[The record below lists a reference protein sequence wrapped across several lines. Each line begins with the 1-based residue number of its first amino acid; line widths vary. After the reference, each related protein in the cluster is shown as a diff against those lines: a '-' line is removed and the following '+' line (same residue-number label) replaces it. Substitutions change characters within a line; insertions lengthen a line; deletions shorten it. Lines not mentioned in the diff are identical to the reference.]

1 MFRLNTTKTRFLITS
16 IQKIYFPL
24 KPNPR
29 MIDVV
34 DIVVVANVV
43 VVTLLVGTGHITFS
57 CGVFLWWVGGW
68 DG

>member
-1 MFRLNTTKTRFLITS
+1 MWSINVNLRLIKVVDFVVDV
-16 IQKIYFPL
+16 
-24 KPNPR
+24 
-29 MIDVV
+29 DVV

-43 VVTLLVGTGHITFS
+43 VVTLLVVTGHITFS